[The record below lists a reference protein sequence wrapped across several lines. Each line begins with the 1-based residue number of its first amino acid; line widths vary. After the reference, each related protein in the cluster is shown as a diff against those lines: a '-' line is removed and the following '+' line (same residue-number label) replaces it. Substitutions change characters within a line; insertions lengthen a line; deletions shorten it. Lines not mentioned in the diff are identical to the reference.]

1 MSIGRLAF
9 DSSPLNYIARAS
21 QLPFLQK
28 LVADMDCVITRAVED
43 ELLRGA
49 SKHAQ
54 LYQVSSQEWIRVVED
69 SSIEFLQL
77 FFEYQSRLGGGSR
90 NTGEAATLAYAE
102 LHSLTACIDDRAAR
116 RHGQERGVPLTGTLE
131 LVCRGIRAISLTRP
145 KLRGLLIFSATTRHS
160 CRATVLPSSTGLG
173 PKDCSPDK
181 DTALIQD
188 AIL

>member
-28 LVADMDCVITRAVED
+28 LVADMECVITRAVED

-49 SKHAQ
+49 SKYAQ
-54 LYQVSSQEWIRVVED
+54 LYQVSAQEWIRVVED
-69 SSIEFLQL
+69 SSIDFLQL
-77 FFEYQSRLGGGSR
+77 FFEYQSRLGGGGR

-116 RHGQERGVPLTGTLE
+116 RHAQQRGIPFTGTLE
-131 LVCRGIRAISLTRP
+131 LVCKGIRANVIEEAEAVQVIDL
-145 KLRGLLIFSATTRHS
+145 LRDHEAFLPCDGSTFVDWARAEGLLS
-160 CRATVLPSSTGLG
+160 
-173 PKDCSPDK
+173 
-181 DTALIQD
+181 
-188 AIL
+188 